1 MNLALIITAMNV
13 KLIIIIAMFEYK
25 SYVPG

>member
-13 KLIIIIAMFEYK
+13 KFIIIIAMFEYK